1 MWTCVTVT
9 CRDATWASAINEELS
24 ILNSQSLLNSQLC
37 VISPDPRGT
46 EGDGE
51 ATLNAL
57 LVTLERLNN
66 IRDFKNGGTFGEIL
80 AESHILIVHHG
91 RSTKNPFCYW
101 PNGTA
106 VLPTQN
112 KNKNGSGL
120 ETYLEFITNICHQL
134 KEKASPGVWVA
145 STDLILSGYTKEPF
159 NWPIPSPDALVI
171 TLQCQHGDAIYC
183 DSVNLRKQEEG
194 IVDSLSFLSPDENP
208 TELKLNIN
216 SGIVYLK
223 STIATRLLS
232 LSSKCPFHRCTYFGE
247 DNGNQILQLSLFYDL
262 LGPLWVKDKNAYLS
276 GGMNQLRDNII
287 GITNDGDKVK
297 ARSML
302 WEELHE
308 FQLCASPLHQLNF
321 VNWTALPLGKILRRD
336 SLFPASTDQPAV
348 LNCSI
353 KQNAPAVCI
362 NSVIES
368 NLYDNELLMI
378 SSSIQSVQPDRFLRF
393 AGRAYL
399 LNTKVDMDEIPE
411 FYLNDNVCMIGYWIR
426 LGKEIK
432 LGRSLFSAVD
442 IPILECSHPRATV
455 FGMDWSGFFLRK
467 GIEPKDVWAPDIGVH
482 SLMTARLFPLT
493 KDVNSWKDL
502 LWLQDIDGVTE
513 SRLESWRNSK
523 RYSMEDFYQ
532 LCDPEA
538 ALRNLRL
545 INTTAILGSIS
556 RWPGSLAPYFR
567 RACAENWTDSLLSA
581 LDQAALESER
591 RDFPRIL
598 AAIADLLASKAGSLS
613 GVRNGPATNK
623 EWIPAFRLLEHSLHD
638 AVLALAHERTKW
650 LGTPELLIRA
660 ARHYDRTVHI
670 LTRETVKS
678 VQNHM
683 VKNCDI
689 SITNRPSVG
698 EWVESECP
706 ARLDLSGGW
715 SDTPPICYEIGGSV
729 VNVAI
734 LVNGEKP
741 IGARGRRL
749 EKFQLVLVSEGQS
762 EPLVISSIDQLMD
775 YNNPTAPGA
784 LLKAALICAGV
795 VQGGCRHDLSQ
806 QLEKT
811 LGSGLEL
818 HCWSKLPTGSGLGT
832 SSILASA
839 LLAVIYHV
847 MGYKFNRSHLIH
859 AVLHIEQLLT
869 TGGGWQDQV
878 AGVMGGCNR
887 GNSFADPN
895 VQVHVEKIQLSEQTV
910 KFMDHRLLLVHTGKV
925 RLAKNLLQNV
935 IRMWYAREEATT
947 DCFNRLI
954 ENSYAC
960 KNAILQGNIDEL
972 CGAVDNYWKHKKL
985 IAPGCEPQMVKNMM
999 HALSDFVYG
1008 QSLAGAGGGGF
1019 YYGFLKRPEDRSRVE
1034 SSVTSI
1040 EGCQDMII
1048 HRATVDLTGISLK
1061 VGGEEVN
1068 IP

>member
-1 MWTCVTVT
+1 MWTCITVT
-9 CRDATWASAINEELS
+9 CRDVTWASAITEELS
-24 ILNSQSLLNSQLC
+24 ILNSQNLLSSQLC
-37 VISPDPRGT
+37 VISPDCRET

-57 LVTLERLNN
+57 LVTLERLTNMGN
-66 IRDFKNGGTFGEIL
+66 SKNGRTFGEIL
-80 AESHILIVHHG
+80 AESHILIVH
-91 RSTKNPFCYW
+91 RERLTKNPFCYW
-101 PNGTA
+101 PNGLA
-106 VLPTQN
+106 DFPTQN

-120 ETYLEFITNICHQL
+120 ETYIEFITNLGLQL
-134 KEKASPGVWVA
+134 KEKAPPGVWVA
-145 STDLILSGYTKEPF
+145 STDCILSGYTEELF
-159 NWPIPSPDALVI
+159 NWPVPSPDALVI
-171 TLQCQHGDAIYC
+171 TLHCQHADAIYC
-183 DSVNLRKQEEG
+183 DSVSVRKQGEA
-194 IVDSLSFLSPDENP
+194 IVESLSFLSPDETS
-208 TELKLNIN
+208 TELKQNIS

-223 STIATRLLS
+223 STVATRLLS
-232 LSSKCPFHRCTYFGE
+232 LSSKFPLHRCTYFGE
-247 DNGNQILQLSLFYDL
+247 DNGAQILQLSLLYDL
-262 LGPLWVKDKNAYLS
+262 LGPLWVKDKTAYLS
-276 GGMNQLRDNII
+276 GDMSQLRDNII
-287 GITNDGDKVK
+287 GLRNDEDKVK
-297 ARSML
+297 ARLML

-308 FQLCASPLHQLNF
+308 FQLYAAPVPQLNF
-321 VNWTALPLGKILRRD
+321 VNWTALPLEKILRRE
-336 SLFPASTDQPAV
+336 SLFLASTDQPAV
-348 LNCSI
+348 LNCSV
-353 KQNAPAVCI
+353 KQNEPAVCI

-368 NLYDNELLMI
+368 NLYDNELVMI
-378 SSSIQSVQPDRFLRF
+378 SSSIQSVQLDRFLRL

-399 LNTKVDMDEIPE
+399 LNTKVNLDEIPE

-426 LGKEIK
+426 VDKEIK
-432 LGRSLFSAVD
+432 LGRSLFAATD
-442 IPILECSHPRATV
+442 IPILECNHPRATV
-455 FGMDWSGFFLRK
+455 FGL
-467 GIEPKDVWAPDIGVH
+467 
-482 SLMTARLFPLT
+482 
-493 KDVNSWKDL
+493 NCWKDL

-523 RYSMEDFYQ
+523 RYSMEDFHQ
-532 LCDPEA
+532 LCDPQA
-538 ALRNLRL
+538 SLHNLRL
-545 INTTAILGSIS
+545 INTTAILGGIS

-567 RACAENWTDSLLSA
+567 RACAEKWSDSLLSA
-581 LDQAALESER
+581 LDQAALKSER
-591 RDFPRIL
+591 RDFPRLL
-598 AAIADLLASKAGSLS
+598 AAIADLLAWKAGSLS

-623 EWIPAFRLLEHSLHD
+623 EWISAFHLLEHSLHD
-638 AVLALAHERTKW
+638 AVPALAHQRTKW

-683 VKNCDI
+683 VKSCDI
-689 SITNRPSVG
+689 SITNRPLVG

-734 LVNGEKP
+734 LVDGEKP

-762 EPLVISSIDQLMD
+762 EPLVISSIDQVMD

-784 LLKAALICAGV
+784 LLKASLICAGV
-795 VQGGCRHDLSQ
+795 VQGDCRQDLPQ

-887 GNSFADPN
+887 GHSFADPN
-895 VQVHVEKIQLSEQTV
+895 VQVHVEKIFLSEQTV
-910 KFMDHRLLLVHTGKV
+910 KSIDQRLLLVHTGKV

-947 DCFNRLI
+947 NCFSRLI

-960 KNAILQGNIDEL
+960 KNAMLQGNIDEL

-985 IAPGCEPQMVKNMM
+985 IAPGCEPHMVKNLM